1 MLSAEQK
8 LDFITEGLSAMAT
21 VSYAGNF
28 NERRE
33 LTRSVDLP
41 AYLYDPDNNSY
52 IARGGGSKKIPT
64 YSLGGNDDTFNYK
77 VTYQGRLNYDRTFNA
92 THHLYMLYLISR
104 QSYINQK
111 NLSDNDQSMTWRL
124 GYDFKHRYMVEFN
137 VAYNGNDRFVGKKKF
152 GWFPAVSVGWNL
164 SEETFFKS
172 AFPFFDLFK
181 LRASY
186 GLVGSDNSFEKI
198 KIQRMS
204 FGKEEVIPGEIRQ
217 LRESGC
223 MSMPL
228 GRKNVSLMSV
238 WI

>member
-1 MLSAEQK
+1 
-8 LDFITEGLSAMAT
+8 
-21 VSYAGNF
+21 
-28 NERRE
+28 
-33 LTRSVDLP
+33 
-41 AYLYDPDNNSY
+41 
-52 IARGGGSKKIPT
+52 
-64 YSLGGNDDTFNYK
+64 
-77 VTYQGRLNYDRTFNA
+77 
-92 THHLYMLYLISR
+92 MLYLISR

-186 GLVGSDNSFEKI
+186 GLVGSDNSLEKI
-198 KIQRMS
+198 KYN
-204 FGKEEVIPGEIRQ
+204 
-217 LRESGC
+217 GC
-223 MSMPL
+223 HL
-228 GRKNVSLMSV
+228 ERGR
-238 WI
+238 

>member
-1 MLSAEQK
+1 MPLILVWILQIRLNPIARYANCGYKRYYKNNFNVLLSAEQK

-52 IARGGGSKKIPT
+52 IARGGGSKKFPT

-77 VTYQGRLNYDRTFNA
+77 VTYQGRLNYDHTFNA

-124 GYDFKHRYMVEFN
+124 GYDF
-137 VAYNGNDRFVGKKKF
+137 
-152 GWFPAVSVGWNL
+152 
-164 SEETFFKS
+164 
-172 AFPFFDLFK
+172 
-181 LRASY
+181 
-186 GLVGSDNSFEKI
+186 
-198 KIQRMS
+198 
-204 FGKEEVIPGEIRQ
+204 
-217 LRESGC
+217 
-223 MSMPL
+223 
-228 GRKNVSLMSV
+228 
-238 WI
+238 

>member
-1 MLSAEQK
+1 
-8 LDFITEGLSAMAT
+8 
-21 VSYAGNF
+21 
-28 NERRE
+28 
-33 LTRSVDLP
+33 
-41 AYLYDPDNNSY
+41 
-52 IARGGGSKKIPT
+52 
-64 YSLGGNDDTFNYK
+64 
-77 VTYQGRLNYDRTFNA
+77 
-92 THHLYMLYLISR
+92 MLYLISR

-186 GLVGSDNSFEKI
+186 GLVGSDNSLEKI

-204 FGKEEVIPGEIRQ
+204 FGKGEVIPGEIRQ
-217 LRESGC
+217 LRENWC
-223 MSMPL
+223 MSMPP
-228 GRKNVSLMSV
+228 GRKNVSLMLV